1 MYRKDFTQLT
11 SSELAALANAFNA
24 LSANGTIGNYVTFHS
39 ANSSKIHRGPAF
51 LPWHRYFLRR
61 FEQALQAE
69 DSSVTLPYWDWTRV
83 DSRDLDEDPWESFFG
98 GWDGTGRLSWS
109 VARDNSSSRT
119 LPTLASIIRE
129 LGASTYRA
137 FRSMESG
144 SHVDGHVWVGG
155 DMRDV
160 SRSPNDP
167 LFYLHHCNIDRLWAI
182 WQQHNAEQDQYSTT
196 AISND
201 LGNTA
206 ATVELTESMAGMGED
221 RPTPESMLDHTA
233 LGYRYERDILLE
245 AAWFEAK
252 ESVLQTGDRRSAD
265 LFIRD
270 SDSDDGTYPSAH
282 VHWQSPDIWVR
293 NNVPEEGERNTASD
307 HERPIVGSNNYMYV
321 NIQNRGSQRAG
332 NVKVR
337 AYHCNPGLGM
347 LWPNDFEAMGER
359 SVAGGIESGASAI
372 VGPFPWNPEI
382 EDHECLLAVVDS
394 PDDPTMA
401 SMFHEKR
408 PGSHWHLVRFDNSVG
423 QRNVSPIRITTEGRA
438 VSDIGM
444 KGSTSASTNAFRL
457 NAKKLPRDTS
467 VRLRVANGVLRD
479 AKLSA
484 LRTVKMNPRYT
495 TLQMRGG
502 EVAAIE
508 GFRLAARE
516 TKKIQLAVD
525 FSVEAKHEHR
535 YPLVATQ
542 IQDGETAGQLTIEFV
557 AIKDHEDYVY
567 GNKSSMELHTIRC
580 PFWSRMNPKNRV
592 PFLAVEE
599 ALARGYNGCHFCL
612 PRHDRPPVG

>member
-11 SSELAALANAFNA
+11 STELTALVNALNA
-24 LSANGTIGNYVTFHS
+24 LSSNGTIDDYVTFHS
-39 ANSSKIHRGPAF
+39 DNSSKIHWGPAF

-83 DSRDLDEDPWESFFG
+83 DSRDLDEEPWKSFFG
-98 GWDGTGRLSWS
+98 GRDGNGRLSWS
-109 VARDNSSSRT
+109 VARAARTSRV
-119 LPTLASIIRE
+119 LPTLNTVMGELDAS
-129 LGASTYRA
+129 SYSD
-137 FRSMESG
+137 FRSIEAG
-144 SHVDGHVWVGG
+144 SHVTGHAWVGG
-155 DMRDV
+155 DMGLV
-160 SRSPNDP
+160 ARSPNDP

-182 WQQHNAEQDQYSTT
+182 WQQNNAETDQYSTA
-196 AISND
+196 AIAND
-201 LGNTA
+201 GRNTD
-206 ATVELTESMAGMGED
+206 ATVTLTDSMAGMGED
-221 RPTPESMLDHTA
+221 QPTPEAMLDHTA

-245 AAWFEAK
+245 AAWFGARK
-252 ESVLQTGDRRSAD
+252 SVLQTGDRRSAD

-270 SDSDDGTYPSAH
+270 AVSDDGTYPSAH
-282 VHWQSPDIWVR
+282 VHWKSPDIWVR
-293 NNVPEEGERNTASD
+293 HSIPEDGDSNTVSD
-307 HERPIVGSNNYMYV
+307 HQTPIVGRNNYMYV
-321 NIQNRGSQRAG
+321 NIRNRGAKRAD

-347 LWPNDFEAMGER
+347 LWPNDFEGMGEL
-359 SVAGGIESGASAI
+359 SVADGVESGASVI
-372 VGPFPWNPEI
+372 VGPFSWNPEI

-401 SMFHEKR
+401 AMFHEKR

-438 VSDIGM
+438 VSDVGM
-444 KGSTSASTNAFRL
+444 KGSTSASTNTFRL
-457 NAKKLPRDTS
+457 NGEKLPRDTK
-467 VRLRVANGVLRD
+467 VRLRVANGVLEN
-479 AKLSA
+479 AKLRA
-484 LRTVKMNPRYT
+484 LQTFKVTPRYT
-495 TLQMRGG
+495 TLEMQGG

-516 TKKIQLAVD
+516 TKKIQVAVD
-525 FSVEAKHEHR
+525 FSVKARHEHR

-557 AIKDHEDYVY
+557 AIKDHEDYVF
-567 GNKSSMELHTIRC
+567 GNSNSMELHTIRC
-580 PFWSRMNPKNRV
+580 PFWPRMNPRNRV
-592 PFLAVEE
+592 PFLTVEE

-612 PRHDRPPVG
+612 PEHDRPAGD